1 MNYAFVC
8 PNCGERAEITMHI
21 SEYTADGHICPRC
34 GSPLVRDPKDFGTNY
49 SVKCG
54 GFYAEHQSH

>member
-1 MNYAFVC
+1 MTYAFLC
-8 PNCGERAEITMHI
+8 PHCGERATITMRI

-34 GSPLVRDPKDFGTNY
+34 GGVLIRDPKDFGTNY
-49 SVKCG
+49 SVKCD